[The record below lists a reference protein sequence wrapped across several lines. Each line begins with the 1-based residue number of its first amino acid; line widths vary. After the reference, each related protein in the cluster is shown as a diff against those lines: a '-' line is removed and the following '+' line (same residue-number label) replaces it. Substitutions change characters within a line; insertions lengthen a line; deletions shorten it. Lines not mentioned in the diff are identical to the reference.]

1 VLLKCFAVEEII
13 SHLLFF
19 SLCIF
24 SPCARFSC
32 APEQFLVNLSLFIVI
47 FHSLFFGEAGAIK
60 RKRGLCN
67 SQDHL
72 LYETQSEMKGSLVV
86 KNKKKPASS
95 MTPIRLR
102 EMKSFHNHRHPCEL
116 RVGAPKLQV

>member
-1 VLLKCFAVEEII
+1 MLLKCFAVEEII

-19 SLCIF
+19 SFCIF

-32 APEQFLVNLSLFIVI
+32 APEQFLVNLFPFYRHLSQSLF
-47 FHSLFFGEAGAIK
+47 SGEAGAIK

-72 LYETQSEMKGSLVV
+72 LYETQSEMKGSLVA

-95 MTPIRLR
+95 MTPMAKRN
-102 EMKSFHNHRHPCEL
+102 EEL
-116 RVGAPKLQV
+116 S